1 MTKSNEMNMCEGP
14 IFSNILLF
22 AFPLILS
29 NILQLL
35 FNAAD
40 VVVVGRFT
48 GSEALAAVGS
58 TTQLI
63 NLLVNFFTGLSVGVN
78 VMVAHYYGAGD
89 KNGIHDTVH
98 TSMTLAGICGVLMVF
113 IGILAASPMLTLM
126 GTPDDVIGH
135 SVLYMKLYFL
145 GMPAFMVYN
154 FGAAVLRAAGDT
166 KHPLYYLSLSG
177 VLNVI
182 LNVIFVVVF
191 KLGVAGVALATV
203 ISQYLSAVLI
213 VLHLVRTDSQSRLCV
228 KELKIH
234 RNRFSQIMSIGLA
247 AGLQSVAFNISNVQI
262 QSSINTFGSTVMAG
276 SAASGSV
283 EGFVYM
289 SMNAVSQTTLSFMG
303 QNFGAR
309 KYKRIDKILYRCLAL
324 TTVLGLVMGM
334 GAYLLGNTLIGIYN
348 SDPMVIES
356 GVYRLSIVST
366 TYAICGIMEVLAFAI
381 RGLGY
386 STMPMIV
393 SLMGGCVFRVL
404 WILIVFSAVPTQF
417 SIYISYPMSWIL
429 TSIVLW
435 ICYKKVRKKF
445 PAEDVVTA

>member
-1 MTKSNEMNMCEGP
+1 MTKSNEINMCEGP

-63 NLLVNFFTGLSVGVN
+63 NLLVNFFIGVSVGAN

-89 KNGIHDTVH
+89 RNGIHETVH
-98 TSMTLAGICGVLMVF
+98 TAITIAIICGIIMIFV
-113 IGILAASPMLTLM
+113 GIAAAMPMLTLM

-135 SVLYMKLYFL
+135 SVLYMRIYFL

-154 FGAAVLRAAGDT
+154 FGAAILRAAGDT
-166 KHPLYYLSLSG
+166 RHPLYYLSLSG

-191 KLGVAGVALATV
+191 GLGVAGVALATI
-203 ISQYLSAVLI
+203 ISQYLSAALI
-213 VLHLVRTDSQSRLCV
+213 ILHLLRTDSQSRLCI
-228 KELKIH
+228 KDLKIY
-234 RNRFSQIMSIGLA
+234 RNRLSQIMQIGLA
-247 AGLQSVAFNISNVQI
+247 AGLQTVAFNISNVQI
-262 QSSINTFGSTVMAG
+262 QSSINSFGSIVMAG
-276 SAASGSV
+276 SAAAGSV

-303 QNFGAR
+303 QNFGAQ
-309 KYKRIDKILYRCLAL
+309 KFNRINKILYRCLAL
-324 TTVLGLVMGM
+324 TTGLGLVMGM

-356 GVYRLSIVST
+356 GIYRLSIVST
-366 TYAICGIMEVLAFAI
+366 TYALCGIMEVLAFAI

-393 SLMGGCVFRVL
+393 SLLGGCVFRVI
-404 WILIVFSAVPTQF
+404 WILTIFSAFRTQF
-417 SIYISYPMSWIL
+417 SLYISYPMSWIL

-435 ICYKKVRKKF
+435 ICYRKVRKKF
-445 PAEDVVTA
+445 PADDVVTE